1 MYPGNGAAGSRVQ
14 GSTMR
19 VLPALVASIAAHG
32 AVFLGIRTVRV
43 TPPRLVSVPPR
54 VELLPAAPASPEPT
68 PVEIIV
74 LPELAPAAAPPA
86 LPADAAAGAGS
97 RISTG
102 RARGA
107 RPAETGS
114 TTGGDGTKPS
124 AEPAGS
130 SGGMLTMRREPKKQL
145 SLDGVDL
152 GAIAL
157 ARPNEA
163 VLPVA
168 PSGLLRPAG
177 GGDQAA
183 RSGGVTMKV
192 APDGDI
198 DFESGNAAKVSI
210 AVPTPA
216 EVLGGPDTEQEEAPI
231 QDLPQHEQAVEGGWN
246 SGSRG
251 GGASIGGGFDI
262 TSLVMSKLGMDPDQA
277 RKQKLMEETYE
288 ERAGQRAVHTDA
300 QLRDADKL
308 VRKTLVQLWRATTDP
323 VERRQAL
330 FELWDECEEGDGA
343 RAEAGARVRRQVL
356 GWIRAKLPAGS
367 RDAYTDDEVARLN
380 AARRSSQPF
389 KPYSQL

>member
-1 MYPGNGAAGSRVQ
+1 MYPGNGTAGSRVQ

-74 LPELAPAAAPPA
+74 LPESAPAAAPPA

-97 RISTG
+97 RIA
-102 RARGA
+102 RARSA
-107 RPAETGS
+107 RATETGS
-114 TTGGDGTKPS
+114 GREGTTPG
-124 AEPAGS
+124 EPAPS
-130 SGGMLTMRREPKKQL
+130 SGGVLSMRREPKKQL

-163 VLPVA
+163 VFPVA
-168 PSGLLRPAG
+168 PSGLLRPSG
-177 GGDQAA
+177 GGEQAA
-183 RSGGVTMKV
+183 RSGGVTMRV

-198 DFESGNAAKVSI
+198 DFESGNAGKVSLDPSV
-210 AVPTPA
+210 AD
-216 EVLGGPDTEQEEAPI
+216 VLGGETAQEEAPI
-231 QDLPQHEQAVEGGWN
+231 QELPQHEQAVEGGWN

-251 GGASIGGGFDI
+251 GGPSIGGSFDV

-277 RKQKLMEETYE
+277 RKQKMMEATHE

-308 VRKTLVQLWRATTDP
+308 VRKTLIQLWRATTDP
-323 VERRQAL
+323 AERRQAL

-367 RDAYTDDEVARLN
+367 REAYTDDEVARLN

>member
-1 MYPGNGAAGSRVQ
+1 M
-14 GSTMR
+14 
-19 VLPALVASIAAHG
+19 
-32 AVFLGIRTVRV
+32 
-43 TPPRLVSVPPR
+43 
-54 VELLPAAPASPEPT
+54 
-68 PVEIIV
+68 
-74 LPELAPAAAPPA
+74 LA
-86 LPADAAAGAGS
+86 
-97 RISTG
+97 
-102 RARGA
+102 
-107 RPAETGS
+107 
-114 TTGGDGTKPS
+114 
-124 AEPAGS
+124 
-130 SGGMLTMRREPKKQL
+130 MRREPGKQL
-145 SLDGVDL
+145 TLDGVDL

-168 PSGLLRPAG
+168 PSGLLHPSG
-177 GGDQAA
+177 GGEQAA

-210 AVPTPA
+210 AVPSA
-216 EVLGGPDTEQEEAPI
+216 ADVLGGPDTGQEEAPI

-246 SGSRG
+246 SGSRS

-277 RKQKLMEETYE
+277 RKQKMMEATHE
-288 ERAGQRAVHTDA
+288 ERAQQRAVHSDA

-308 VRKTLVQLWRATTDP
+308 VRKTLAQLWRATTDP
-323 VERRQAL
+323 AARRQAL
-330 FELWDECEEGDGA
+330 FELWDECEEGEGA
-343 RAEAGARVRRQVL
+343 RAEAGARVRTHVL

-380 AARRSSQPF
+380 AGRRSSQPF